1 MTSPSFTYDDNP
13 PLREVRGVVE
23 RTIFEN
29 HDNGYTLARL
39 APERPDEEVAIARGP
54 DQLITVVGTL
64 IDLTP
69 GEAIVASGWWRKD
82 PKFGWQFIVVDYRT
96 ALPATLQG
104 MQRYLGSGMVKGIG
118 PIYAARIVEAF
129 GEETF
134 DVIDATPER
143 LKDV

>member
-1 MTSPSFTYDDNP
+1 MTSPSFTYDDKP

-23 RTIFEN
+23 RT
-29 HDNGYTLARL
+29 
-39 APERPDEEVAIARGP
+39 
-54 DQLITVVGTL
+54 
-64 IDLTP
+64 
-69 GEAIVASGWWRKD
+69 
-82 PKFGWQFIVVDYRT
+82 VVDYRT

-143 LKDV
+143 LKDVAGIGNVRAARIATTWAEQR